1 MYPLDGLRL
10 AGVDMSSTD
19 PVDAAFAALADTV
32 TRLEELLDARSPHPP
47 LRGGSSP
54 RGGEPS

>member
-10 AGVDMSSTD
+10 AGVDMSSTE

-32 TRLEELLDARSPHPP
+32 TRLEKLLGAP
-47 LRGGSSP
+47 
-54 RGGEPS
+54 